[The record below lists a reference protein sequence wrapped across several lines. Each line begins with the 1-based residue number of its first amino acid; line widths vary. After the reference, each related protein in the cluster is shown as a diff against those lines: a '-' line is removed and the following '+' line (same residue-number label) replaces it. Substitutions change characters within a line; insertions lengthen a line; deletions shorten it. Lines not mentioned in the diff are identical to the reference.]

1 MINMIER
8 ITTLRLER
16 HWSEYQLAEKS
27 GITQSTISS
36 WNRQNVVPSVPNL
49 EKICTAFG
57 ITLSQFFLE
66 DVSGSVCLTENQ
78 KEMLDAWNRL
88 NPDQQITLLQ
98 FMKTI

>member
-8 ITTLRLER
+8 ITALRLER
-16 HWSEYQLAEKS
+16 RWSEYQLAEKS

-36 WNRQNVVPSVPNL
+36 WARQNAVPTIPNL
-49 EKICTAFG
+49 EKICSAFG

-66 DVSGSVCLTENQ
+66 DTSESVCLTESQ
-78 KEMLDAWNRL
+78 REMFDAWNRL
-88 NPDQQITLLQ
+88 NPDQQISLLQ

>member
-16 HWSEYQLAEKS
+16 GWSEYQLAEKS
-27 GITQSTISS
+27 GITQSTVSS
-36 WNRQNVVPSVPNL
+36 WTRQNAVPTIPNL

-66 DVSGSVCLTENQ
+66 DASEAVCLTEKQ
-78 KEMLDAWNRL
+78 KEMFDAWNRL

>member
-1 MINMIER
+1 MINAIER

-16 HWSEYQLAEKS
+16 GWSEYQLAEKS

-36 WNRQNVVPSVPNL
+36 WTRQNAVPTLSNL
-49 EKICTAFG
+49 EKICIAFG

-66 DVSGSVCLTENQ
+66 DVSQSICLSEKQ
-78 KEMLDAWNRL
+78 KEMFDAWNRL
-88 NPDQQITLLQ
+88 TPDQQNALLQ